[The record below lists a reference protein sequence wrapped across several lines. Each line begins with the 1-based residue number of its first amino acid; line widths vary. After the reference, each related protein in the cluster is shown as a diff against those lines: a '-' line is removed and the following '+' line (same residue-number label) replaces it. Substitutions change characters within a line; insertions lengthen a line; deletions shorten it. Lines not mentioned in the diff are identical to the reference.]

1 MNYRK
6 FKIAAATAALAG
18 IGVFAATTS
27 LAAPLTG
34 TFNVTATVTDSCN
47 TMTTNDI
54 AFGAYDPFAATTLSA
69 SATFQFFCT
78 KGTTFSSV
86 DMSGTVG
93 SRTMSNGTDTIAYE
107 LYQPSGD
114 GSGATCPNT
123 NTWGAGTPVGAG
135 KGYKPATVASKAV
148 ATVLRVCGTTVQGAN
163 VSAGSYTS
171 TVTITIN
178 YL

>member
-1 MNYRK
+1 MKRFAPK
-6 FKIAAATAALAG
+6 LVALAG
-18 IGVFAATTS
+18 LATLCFAGAS
-27 LAAPLTG
+27 IAAPLTG
-34 TFNVTATVTDSCN
+34 TFNVTAAVTDSCN

-54 AFGAYDPFAATTLSA
+54 AFGPYDPFAVTVLSQ

-93 SRTMSNGTDTIAYE
+93 SRTMSNGVDTIAYE

-114 GSGATCPNT
+114 GAAATCPNT
-123 NTWGAGTPVGAG
+123 TTWGAGTPVGAG
-135 KGYKPATVASKAV
+135 KGYKPATVASKLV
-148 ATVLRVCGTTVQGAN
+148 ATVLRVCGTTTQGSN
-163 VSAGSYTS
+163 VSAGNYTS
-171 TVTITIN
+171 AVTITVN